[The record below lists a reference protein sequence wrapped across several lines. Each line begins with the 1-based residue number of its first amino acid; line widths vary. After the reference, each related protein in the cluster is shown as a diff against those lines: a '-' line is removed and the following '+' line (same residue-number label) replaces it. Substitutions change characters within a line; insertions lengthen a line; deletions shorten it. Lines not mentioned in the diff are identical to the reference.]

1 MVSSEIQSLEY
12 CEPLQAHRATLSCG
26 HQLFL
31 AHSWSVGMLRYCEAC
46 ARKDPKVVSVSA
58 REGKST
64 LYLSCGDTFDISH
77 DDEHITPEITQLFI
91 GTAHPCKPC
100 QERKPS

>member
-1 MVSSEIQSLEY
+1 MTNSEIQSLEY

-31 AHSWSVGMLRYCEAC
+31 AHTWSIGMLRYCEAC
-46 ARKDPKVVSVSA
+46 ARHDPKVVSVSA

-77 DDEHITPEITQLFI
+77 DDRVISEITQLFI

-100 QERKPS
+100 QERKSS